1 MKFGSARHRPFPPS
15 GPPVILP
22 PKLERI
28 GSMDIDNPEVIAE
41 ARAVFDR
48 YEQAIASNDTAVL
61 DDSFWADPRTVRFGT
76 TEILYGIEAIRAF
89 RTSVAR
95 YAPRAIR
102 KVHITAFGRD
112 FACTHLEYQRTD
124 SGLVGRETKI
134 MARLPD
140 VGWKVVSAHVS
151 LLAPSDPGRVQK
163 A

>member
-1 MKFGSARHRPFPPS
+1 M
-15 GPPVILP
+15 VI
-22 PKLERI
+22 
-28 GSMDIDNPEVIAE
+28 DDPEVIAE

-48 YEQAIASNDTAVL
+48 YERAIAENDAATL
-61 DDSFWADPRTVRFGT
+61 DACFWDDPRTVRFGV

-89 RTSVAR
+89 RATVAR

-112 FACTHLEYQRTD
+112 MACTHLEYERLD

-140 VGWKVVSAHVS
+140 QGWRVVSAHVS
-151 LLAPSDPGRVQK
+151 LLAGSDPGRVGK
-163 A
+163 G